1 LWIDISM
8 LNQLAP
14 DLWTADRPQRF
25 AGLEVGTRMTVIRL
39 PEQRLWLHSPV
50 ALTPELRA
58 DLGALGTPC
67 FAVAP
72 NRYHHLYAGE
82 YTTAF
87 PNLQLFVA
95 PGLDIKRPDLRIAG
109 VLDDTAPDGWRD
121 LIDQVVLRGYPMF
134 NEVVFFHRASHTL
147 LTSDLVF
154 NIHGD
159 SPALTRWI
167 FRAIA
172 GYGHFGPTLLERVMI
187 RDRAAAGASLRH
199 ILSWDFDRVI
209 LAHGHVLERG
219 GRDALR
225 RGYAGLL

>member
-1 LWIDISM
+1 M

-25 AGLEVGTRMTVIRL
+25 AGIEVGTRMTVIRL
-39 PEQRLWLHSPV
+39 PKQRLWLHSPV
-50 ALTPELRA
+50 ALTPDLRA
-58 DLGALGTPC
+58 ELDALGAPC

-82 YTTAF
+82 YTTAY
-87 PNLQLFVA
+87 PDLQLFVA
-95 PGLDIKRPDLRIAG
+95 LGLEIKRPDLRIAG

-121 LIDQVVLRGYPMF
+121 CVDQVVVRGYTIF
-134 NEVVFFHRASHTL
+134 NELVFFHRASRTL

-154 NIHGD
+154 NIQSD

-172 GYGHFGPTLLERVMI
+172 GYGRFGPTLFERLMI
-187 RDRAAAGASLRH
+187 RNRAAARASFQR
-199 ILSWDFDRVI
+199 ILSWNFDRVI

-225 RGYAGLL
+225 RGYAWLL

>member
-1 LWIDISM
+1 M
-8 LNQLAP
+8 LTRLTP
-14 DLWTADRPQRF
+14 DLWTVNRRQRL
-25 AGLEVGTRMTVIRL
+25 AGIQVGTRMTVIRL

-58 DLGALGTPC
+58 DLDALGTPC

-82 YTTAF
+82 YTTAY
-87 PNLQLFVA
+87 PDLQLFVA

-109 VLDDTAPDGWRD
+109 VLHDTGPDGWRD
-121 LIDQVVLRGYPMF
+121 CIDQVVVRGYPMF
-134 NEVVFFHRASHTL
+134 NEVVFFHGASHTL

-154 NIHGD
+154 NIQGD

-172 GYGHFGPTLLERVMI
+172 GYGRFGPTLFERVMI
-187 RDRAAAGASLRH
+187 RDRATARVSFQR
-199 ILSWDFDRVI
+199 ILSWNFDRVI

-225 RGYAGLL
+225 RGYAWLL

>member
-1 LWIDISM
+1 M

-14 DLWTADRPQRF
+14 DLWIVDRPQRF
-25 AGLEVGTRMTVIRL
+25 GGLEVGTRMTVIRL
-39 PEQRLWLHSPV
+39 PERRLWLHSPV
-50 ALTPELRA
+50 ALTPELRT
-58 DLGALGTPC
+58 DLDALGTPR

-72 NRYHHLYAGE
+72 NRFHHLYAGE

-87 PNLQLFVA
+87 PELQLFVA

-109 VLDDTAPDGWRD
+109 ILDDVAPAGWRNC
-121 LIDQVVLRGYPMF
+121 IDQILVRGYPMF
-134 NEVVFFHRASHTL
+134 NELVFFHRASRTL

-154 NIHGD
+154 NIQSD

-172 GYGHFGPTLLERVMI
+172 GYGRFGPTLLERVMI
-187 RDRAAAGASLRH
+187 RDRAAAGASLRR

-209 LAHGHVLERG
+209 LAHGHVLESG

-225 RGYAGLL
+225 RGYAWLL